1 MRAAFV
7 TSWNEERQTNR
18 KLGFYNTLKS
28 NFSAETYLD
37 LQLSGQEVKRLAQF
51 RMSAHKFNIETG
63 RYLINRYN
71 PLSRICQH
79 CSSSDIEPVR
89 LMAEL
94 PMFEPIVEDENHVL
108 TTCSLYDDLR
118 LNLSHRVKNLI
129 SAEAF
134 SELFKEVQTIRET
147 ARFLIKVTNRR
158 FPMASEEKKKRE
170 RQRTSAPDHYD

>member
-1 MRAAFV
+1 
-7 TSWNEERQTNR
+7 
-18 KLGFYNTLKS
+18 
-28 NFSAETYLD
+28 
-37 LQLSGQEVKRLAQF
+37 
-51 RMSAHKFNIETG
+51 MSAHKFNIETG

-94 PMFEPIVEDENHVL
+94 PMFEPIVENENHVL

-118 LNLSHRVKNLI
+118 LNYSHRVKNLI

-158 FPMASEEKKKRE
+158 FPMASEEKKKDN
-170 RQRTSAPDHYD
+170 APAPRITMTECSSVISCVIFMWDFFSYINWVFPWLQKWTI